1 MWNRCYHDCVGEDAD
16 YVDILLF
23 NYYRNVLQEQISDF
37 RFRIGAD
44 IVKVCLIPHAH
55 LLLLVPTL
63 LPVPCNTLSELAYL
77 A

>member
-1 MWNRCYHDCVGEDAD
+1 
-16 YVDILLF
+16 LPF
-23 NYYRNVLQEQISDF
+23 NYYWNVVQDQISDF